1 MKAAATLLLAMALTA
16 PSFASAQAQ
25 AAPPPTCRLDTSAT
39 VVNYNTRVRLDWQS
53 SNATGGYLTD
63 VGSIA
68 PSGWAY
74 VVPGRNT
81 TYAASFTGP
90 GGTVVCRAAIA
101 VRSGGVG
108 APVNTN
114 QPIDTNTPV
123 PLTQT
128 VDLGGNVTLPA
139 APSFDAPSGSGF
151 SGGIVPAEC
160 RGRST
165 VANCDLCSLAQLG
178 QNAANFLLGLS
189 IPAAALLFA
198 WAGIMYFSA
207 RGNTGQIQ
215 KAHTIFRSVVIG
227 FVIAV
232 SAWVLVITAMNMLI
246 HGKDFQ
252 GWSWQN
258 LDCTQTRLARRY
270 NMSLTAFLGTLSV
283 KYETNNAPVNG
294 GAGGGAGGGGSLGCG
309 QYASAYGG
317 SIHLEGTQCVD
328 GNNAVVG
335 PALRSSQVVLTDA
348 QQDALQYS
356 CEEEG
361 NANSCKLLN
370 SYLDTGY
377 NGGAT
382 LTQSQRS
389 ELQHSCK
396 DEGDQ
401 NSCDLLDAYS
411 KVPSAPSHIP
421 IGKGTRGSAV
431 CPEGNPY
438 CSISALQQTGLSETQ
453 ARAMSCI
460 AITEN
465 SGNPVGCSGTGPCGT
480 FQISRTNWG
489 IYAPYEC
496 RASNFGGNLTAAQ
509 NNGECNLRTAA
520 AMVRSQGYQPW
531 TGNNNGVYWNTAART
546 CVSNY
551 DAANLDK

>member
-16 PSFASAQAQ
+16 PSLASAQAQ

-53 SNATGGYLTD
+53 ANATGGYLTD

-294 GAGGGAGGGGSLGCG
+294 GAGGGGATRGFSLTPEQEDKYTAECASGDANSCNILDLVGQPTYGAAGACASGSVYQQDYSDSSLGSCYNPITDAVSDPIYQAGGGVAANYTSEQNIWLSACRQGDVESCRSFSASTGSGDLGVRIAAATQ
-309 QYASAYGG
+309 QYMNTDTSSGPDGG
-317 SIHLEGTQCVD
+317 NKACAWAVNNILRESGVAPVD
-328 GNNAVVG
+328 GASVFEMQEQLRNGRGTLVGTDSNLANTQQGDIVVWKTSTMSHVG
-335 PALRSSQVVLTDA
+335 I
-348 QQDALQYS
+348 
-356 CEEEG
+356 CE
-361 NANSCKLLN
+361 N
-370 SYLDTGY
+370 D
-377 NGGAT
+377 
-382 LTQSQRS
+382 
-389 ELQHSCK
+389 
-396 DEGDQ
+396 
-401 NSCDLLDAYS
+401 
-411 KVPSAPSHIP
+411 
-421 IGKGTRGSAV
+421 
-431 CPEGNPY
+431 
-438 CSISALQQTGLSETQ
+438 
-453 ARAMSCI
+453 
-460 AITEN
+460 
-465 SGNPVGCSGTGPCGT
+465 GCS
-480 FQISRTNWG
+480 RV
-489 IYAPYEC
+489 
-496 RASNFGGNLTAAQ
+496 ASNSSANARFTNITSASFNGRSTANIYRV
-509 NNGECNLRTAA
+509 NN
-520 AMVRSQGYQPW
+520 
-531 TGNNNGVYWNTAART
+531 
-546 CVSNY
+546 
-551 DAANLDK
+551 